1 MAYHE
6 LRDYQEAG
14 IANLRTALAEGHNR
28 IMFQLPTGAG
38 KTATAASI
46 IRSAIG
52 KGKTV
57 IFTVPALSL
66 ITQTIESFRGDDI
79 YDIGVMQGNH
89 EMTDADQ
96 PVQICSVQTLT
107 RRKIPKADLVIID
120 EAHVVF
126 KLYEQWFNDPEWAN
140 VPIIGLSATP
150 WTKGLGKLY
159 SKLVIGT
166 TTQELIDKEIL
177 SPFRAFAPSH
187 VDLSNV
193 KTVAGDYD
201 LEELGDT
208 MNKPKLVADIV
219 ETWLTKAEYRPTLVY
234 AVNRAH
240 AANIA
245 DAFNKAGIPCGYM
258 DGTTPIED
266 RDIMCNRFRRGEL
279 RIIANVGVL
288 TTGVDLPFVSCLV
301 LARPTKSE
309 MLYVQIMGRGLRR
322 ANGKTDCMIL
332 DHSDTTL
339 RLGFVTD
346 IHHTKL
352 NTGKKDEASKSKER
366 DEPLPKECPSCT
378 FLKPARLRVC
388 PNCGFEPKAP
398 SNVVNIDGTLAEVK
412 GKGKNKTY
420 EGTLTPFDEQEKY
433 YRELKGIAKQ
443 KGYKSGWAYHQ
454 FKDRF
459 KVSPN
464 DQFIQIPLEPSLQ
477 TINYVKHAWI
487 KRRKAVGAN
496 NWVRK

>member
-1 MAYHE
+1 MN
-6 LRDYQEAG
+6 LRDYQQSA
-14 IANLRTALAEGHNR
+14 IDMLRDSLRRGKKRPVVMA
-28 IMFQLPTGAG
+28 PTGAG
-38 KTATAASI
+38 KTVIAAAI
-46 IRSAIG
+46 INMARQ
-52 KGKTV
+52 KGKKV
-57 IFTVPALSL
+57 IFCVPMLSL
-66 ITQTIESFRGDDI
+66 IDQTVERFYANGI
-79 YDIGVMQGNH
+79 YDVGVIQGMH
-89 EMTDADQ
+89 ELTDWRM
-96 PVQICSVQTLT
+96 PVQVCSIQTLM
-107 RRKIPKADLVIID
+107 RRKIPEADLVIVD

-201 LEELGDT
+201 LEELGNAMD
-208 MNKPKLVADIV
+208 KPKLVADIV
-219 ETWLTKAEYRPTLVY
+219 ETWITKAEYRPTLVY

-266 RDIMCNRFRRGEL
+266 RDAMCDQFRRGEL

-288 TTGVDLPFVSCLV
+288 TTGVDLPFVACLV

-322 ANGKTDCMIL
+322 AEGKTDCMIL

-352 NTGKKDEASKSKER
+352 NNGKKDEASKGKER

-378 FLKPARLRVC
+378 FLKLPKLKVC

-398 SNVVNIDGTLAEVK
+398 SNVFNVEGTLAEVN
-412 GKGKNKTY
+412 GKGKKKTY
-420 EGTLTPFDEQEKY
+420 EGTLNPFDEQEKY
-433 YRELKGIAKQ
+433 YRELKGIAKK

-459 KVSPN
+459 KVSPS

-477 TINYVKHAWI
+477 TLNYVKHAWI
-487 KRRKAVGAN
+487 KRSKAQAKAAGA
-496 NWVRK
+496 WGR